1 MADGWTIRGEKIQRH
16 GRRGVN
22 CEARERKIGG
32 RGQGEGEG
40 EGEKW
45 ARSPVGHRED
55 TNSMYF
61 LQLPCFPLKSPTSK
75 THITQSIRHIS
86 FQLSP
91 FPTEIQFLQLSSL
104 LDYYR
109 VFPTGDT
116 ARIKK
121 GICFRQG
128 GNI

>member
-16 GRRGVN
+16 GWRGVN

-55 TNSMYF
+55 
-61 LQLPCFPLKSPTSK
+61 SK
-75 THITQSIRHIS
+75 LNVFSATALLSSQVPYIKDPYYTKHS
-86 FQLSP
+86 SP
-91 FPTEIQFLQLSSL
+91 FLSTKSISNRNPISTTIVPVRL
-104 LDYYR
+104 L
-109 VFPTGDT
+109 
-116 ARIKK
+116 
-121 GICFRQG
+121 
-128 GNI
+128 